1 MIQHPQE
8 QLSAYLDGAL
18 AAAERA
24 AVDAHLAVCGHCRAR
39 LAELREVS
47 RLLAALP
54 ELAPRRSL
62 LPRRLP
68 AWLVPARLVSGLATA
83 AFAFLFVV
91 NGVNALGPLGVT
103 QPAAAPAPVALERAR
118 EAPAA
123 PAAPAPAAPTPV
135 PAPAAAATATAD
147 QAASPKTAEQRTAAG
162 AQQSPTP
169 TAALFGVTE
178 SRATPVPRG
187 PTPAQELGFAD
198 RDEQRVAVPVWA
210 WLVAAL
216 AAGTLTFGLH
226 RAITRRS

>member
-47 RLLAALP
+47 KLLAALP
-54 ELAPRRSL
+54 KLAPRRSL
-62 LPRRLP
+62 VPRRLP

-83 AFAFLFVV
+83 AFALLFVV
-91 NGVNALGPLGVT
+91 NGVSALGPAYA
-103 QPAAAPAPVALERAR
+103 PAAAPAPAALERAR
-118 EAPAA
+118 EGPGA
-123 PAAPAPAAPTPV
+123 PAAPAPAAPTPAPV
-135 PAPAAAATATAD
+135 PAAAATATAD

-162 AQQSPTP
+162 AQPSPTP
-169 TAALFGVTE
+169 TAALGVTE

-187 PTPAQELGFAD
+187 TAPARELGFAD
-198 RDEQRVAVPVWA
+198 RDQQRVSVPAWA

-216 AAGTLTFGLH
+216 GAGALTFGLH
-226 RAITRRS
+226 RAITRRRS

>member
-8 QLSAYLDGAL
+8 QLSAYLDGVL

-91 NGVNALGPLGVT
+91 NGVSALGPLGVT
-103 QPAAAPAPVALERAR
+103 QPAAAPAPAALEHAR
-118 EAPAA
+118 EAPGA
-123 PAAPAPAAPTPV
+123 PVAPAPAAPTPA
-135 PAPAAAATATAD
+135 PAPAAEATATAD

-162 AQQSPTP
+162 AQPSPTA
-169 TAALFGVTE
+169 TAALGVTE

-187 PTPAQELGFAD
+187 TAPAQELGFAD
-198 RDEQRVAVPVWA
+198 RAGERVTIPPCA

>member
-24 AVDAHLAVCGHCRAR
+24 SVEAHLASCGRCRAR

-83 AFAFLFVV
+83 AFALLFVV
-91 NGVNALGPLGVT
+91 NGVSALGPLGAA
-103 QPAAAPAPVALERAR
+103 PAAPAPAALERAR

-123 PAAPAPAAPTPV
+123 PAAPALAAPTPV
-135 PAPAAAATATAD
+135 PVPAAAATATAD

-187 PTPAQELGFAD
+187 AVPAQELGFAD
-198 RDEQRVAVPVWA
+198 RAGERITIPPWA

-216 AAGTLTFGLH
+216 AAGAMTIGLH
-226 RAITRRS
+226 RAITRRRS

>member
-24 AVDAHLAVCGHCRAR
+24 SVEAHLASCGHCRAR

-47 RLLAALP
+47 RLLASLP

-62 LPRRLP
+62 VPRRLP

-83 AFAFLFVV
+83 AFALLFVV
-91 NGVNALGPLGVT
+91 NGVSALGPLGAA
-103 QPAAAPAPVALERAR
+103 PAAPAPAALERAR

-135 PAPAAAATATAD
+135 PAPAVAATATAD

-198 RDEQRVAVPVWA
+198 RDEQRVVVPVWA
-210 WLVAAL
+210 WLLAAL
-216 AAGTLTFGLH
+216 GAGTLTFGLH
-226 RAITRRS
+226 RAIARRS